1 MDLNV
6 KIEEVSPVKKKL
18 SFEIPWEEVRKE
30 LDSAYKKIG
39 KKAKVKGFRPGR
51 TPRKLLETYYKVE
64 AEGEAINNMINKQ
77 YRDVVDK
84 KRIFP
89 TAQPE
94 IDEAGIQ
101 DEKDYVF
108 SVTVETKPAI
118 EPQGYTDL
126 ELEREDPRVTEDQ
139 VTQRIEEIRQMYGTL
154 EDIPEER
161 AVESGDFVSIDF
173 QGMLEGKVVD
183 DMKGENYLLEIGS
196 KRFVP
201 GFEEQLTGM
210 HKGETKEFK
219 ITFPETYSAEDLR
232 GKEVSF
238 TTTVKEIKIKRV
250 PELDEN
256 FLKNFEKYETVD
268 QFKEEIKKSLAEE
281 NKSRVETQFKN
292 KLVDI
297 LLEKNIFDIP
307 PTLVE
312 KQLYMMM
319 INAQQR
325 MAYNGLDAKKA
336 AELSYSMRDRI
347 RIEAEKMVRT
357 SLLLEAIAE
366 KESINVDEQ
375 DREKRFAEIAA
386 RYTQDVESVKSSY
399 EKEGMMENF
408 AAEIVEQK
416 TLDFIERRAKI
427 KITDPKPDAL

>member
-201 GFEEQLTGM
+201 GFEEQLDG
-210 HKGETKEFK
+210 HAQGGDQGIQNHLSRNLFG
-219 ITFPETYSAEDLR
+219 R
-232 GKEVSF
+232 G
-238 TTTVKEIKIKRV
+238 
-250 PELDEN
+250 
-256 FLKNFEKYETVD
+256 FEGQRSLIYDNSERD
-268 QFKEEIKKSLAEE
+268 Q
-281 NKSRVETQFKN
+281 
-292 KLVDI
+292 D
-297 LLEKNIFDIP
+297 
-307 PTLVE
+307 
-312 KQLYMMM
+312 
-319 INAQQR
+319 
-325 MAYNGLDAKKA
+325 
-336 AELSYSMRDRI
+336 
-347 RIEAEKMVRT
+347 
-357 SLLLEAIAE
+357 
-366 KESINVDEQ
+366 
-375 DREKRFAEIAA
+375 
-386 RYTQDVESVKSSY
+386 
-399 EKEGMMENF
+399 
-408 AAEIVEQK
+408 K
-416 TLDFIERRAKI
+416 TRA
-427 KITDPKPDAL
+427 